1 MEGKESGY
9 VARNPNN
16 IVYDINHNDDDD
28 GNDADVDSWGVLIAV
43 SDKAKSRPQASSFPQ
58 ARCKNYIKLCVR
70 ILGLDTMCFSGQFEL
85 NQFKIMGNSV
95 LFLRRLYDT
104 GKGNAVQILYVSV
117 RSKLS

>member
-16 IVYDINHNDDDD
+16 TVYDINHNDDDD

-43 SDKAKSRPQASSFPQ
+43 SDKAKSRPQASSYPP
-58 ARCKNYIKLCVR
+58 ARCKNYIKQMSLNSWDRYYVYFVTIR
-70 ILGLDTMCFSGQFEL
+70 